1 MKNAGPP
8 WLGRSDV
15 SGNFRHA
22 ARTLASASATS
33 RSENRL
39 TLPPIFSCS
48 HNRAVDPPPLS
59 SLAEEKRLRSLLLR
73 AAARDS
79 PALAARAER
88 SQTGRIRLRSLL
100 VMELFD
106 SLLD

>member
-39 TLPPIFSCS
+39 TLPPNF
-48 HNRAVDPPPLS
+48 
-59 SLAEEKRLRSLLLR
+59 
-73 AAARDS
+73 
-79 PALAARAER
+79 
-88 SQTGRIRLRSLL
+88 
-100 VMELFD
+100 
-106 SLLD
+106 